1 MEAEFEAK
9 LKNFGLEE
17 KKIAEIT
24 KKKKLA
30 ERVKFVLDESKVD
43 KCEKEVGNMLISI
56 AEKLNPAYNHR
67 LPLLLKYV
75 LSKEISTTH
84 QLDFAIDFLKKK
96 GEENVTEEEF
106 KEKCGIGLKIS
117 EEDIKKE
124 LDEIIKKYEEKL
136 KKERYKFQTVK
147 ILSEL
152 RKKFTFVDPKLT
164 KKIVDDEIDKI
175 LGGKNQ
181 DELEEEKLRKEFD
194 ALKKK
199 NKKIK
204 KHSTKKIKNV

>member
-96 GEENVTEEEF
+96 GEENVTEE
-106 KEKCGIGLKIS
+106 
-117 EEDIKKE
+117 
-124 LDEIIKKYEEKL
+124 
-136 KKERYKFQTVK
+136 
-147 ILSEL
+147 
-152 RKKFTFVDPKLT
+152 
-164 KKIVDDEIDKI
+164 
-175 LGGKNQ
+175 
-181 DELEEEKLRKEFD
+181 
-194 ALKKK
+194 
-199 NKKIK
+199 
-204 KHSTKKIKNV
+204 

>member
-1 MEAEFEAK
+1 MEELEAK
-9 LKNFGLEE
+9 LKNFGLDE
-17 KKIAEIT
+17 KKIAEIL

-43 KCEKEVGNMLISI
+43 KIEKEVANMLISI

-67 LPLLLKYV
+67 LPVLIKYV
-75 LSKEISTTH
+75 LSKDISTTH

-96 GEENVTEEEF
+96 GEENVTEDEF

-117 EEDIKKE
+117 EDDIKKE
-124 LDEIIKKYEEKL
+124 LDEIIKNYEEKL

-164 KKIVDDEIDKI
+164 KKIVDEEIDKI

-181 DELEEEKLRKEFD
+181 EEIEEEKLRKEFD
-194 ALKKK
+194 TLKK

-204 KHSTKKIKNV
+204 KHSLKKIKNV

>member
-1 MEAEFEAK
+1 MEELEKK
-9 LKNFGLEE
+9 LKNFGLDE
-17 KKIAEIT
+17 KKIAEII

-67 LPLLLKYV
+67 LPVLIKYV
-75 LSKEISTTH
+75 LNKDISTTH

-96 GEENVTEEEF
+96 GEENVTEDEF

-117 EEDIKKE
+117 EDDIKKE
-124 LDEIIKKYEEKL
+124 LNEIIKTYEEKL

-152 RKKFTFVDPKLT
+152 RKKFTFVDPKQ
-164 KKIVDDEIDKI
+164 KKSLMKKLIKF
-175 LGGKNQ
+175 
-181 DELEEEKLRKEFD
+181 LEEKIKMK
-194 ALKKK
+194 LKKK
-199 NKKIK
+199 NLE
-204 KHSTKKIKNV
+204 KNLIL